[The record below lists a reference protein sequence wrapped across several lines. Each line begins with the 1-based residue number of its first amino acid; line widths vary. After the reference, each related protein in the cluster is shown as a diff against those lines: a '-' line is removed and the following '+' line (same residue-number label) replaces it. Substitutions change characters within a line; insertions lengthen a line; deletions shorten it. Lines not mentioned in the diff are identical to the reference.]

1 MATRIRLQRHGR
13 KGRPIFTIVVADSR
27 SKRDGKNIENLGQYN
42 PNTNPA
48 TITLNFDRTLEW
60 IMKGA
65 IPSDT
70 ARAILKYRGVMMKK
84 HLLKGVLKGA
94 LTEQQAEERFEKW
107 MTDKAARIDKN
118 IDSINSSDS
127 KKRSEILKA
136 ESIVKEKRAAQ
147 ILAKNTPSPKVSDE
161 EISPVDQNQEAAA
174 ETKVEEA
181 TPEAKAGEVTPE
193 VSTEEAT
200 PEASAEGAA
209 PEVSTEEATP
219 EASAE
224 EATPEASTEEA
235 TPEASAEEATPEASA
250 EEATPEASTEETAPE
265 ASAEEATPEA
275 SAEEATPEASAQ
287 E

>member
-13 KGRPIFTIVVADSR
+13 KGRPIFTFVVADSR
-27 SKRDGKNIENLGQYN
+27 TKRDGKNIENLGQYN

-70 ARAILKYRGVMMKK
+70 ARAILKYKGVMMKK

-94 LTEQQAEERFEKW
+94 LTEEQAEERFEKW

-118 IDSINSSDS
+118 IDFINSSES

-147 ILAKNTPSPKVSDE
+147 ILAKNTPSPEVSDE
-161 EISPVDQNQEAAA
+161 ENAPVDQTQEAAA

-181 TPEAKAGEVTPE
+181 TPEA
-193 VSTEEAT
+193 STEETA
-200 PEASAEGAA
+200 
-209 PEVSTEEATP
+209 P

-224 EATPEASTEEA
+224 EATPEASTEESTPEASAEEA

-250 EEATPEASTEETAPE
+250 EEATPEASSEE
-265 ASAEEATPEA
+265 
-275 SAEEATPEASAQ
+275 
-287 E
+287 